1 MMQPGSAVSA
11 EAAAMLNPAPAA
23 AAVSVAPQTQ
33 AVEPISS
40 SNSGGANDIAGI
52 YRSLEVQDDSKTPYS
67 DATQVRIG
75 ENYMVTHHISDLG
88 WPWVDLFWLFYLPDS
103 AWADE
108 R

>member
-23 AAVSVAPQTQ
+23 AAVSVAPQTP
-33 AVEPISS
+33 VEPISS

-75 ENYMVTHHISDLG
+75 ENYRELNGLYVV
-88 WPWVDLFWLFYLPDS
+88 W
-103 AWADE
+103 
-108 R
+108 